1 VILAQLPAEFCT
13 LSLIEK
19 GAAVKLTFNEALERI
34 SDERNLAASEV
45 QSRALSRVVWCA
57 EWHLPGCL
65 SESRSYCAT
74 KADAIESALSMAT
87 GADGPPRGMRADL
100 IKWGQSDKTPLDA
113 WARMAITT
121 VSRCTLRDIL

>member
-1 VILAQLPAEFCT
+1 MKF
-13 LSLIEK
+13 
-19 GAAVKLTFNEALERI
+19 TFSEALERI
-34 SDERNLAASEV
+34 NDERSLAASEV

-65 SESRSYCAT
+65 SESRSYCTT

-87 GADGPPRGMRADL
+87 GADGAPRGMRADL
-100 IKWGQSDKTPLDA
+100 IKWGRSDKTPPDG
-113 WARMAITT
+113 WAGSAITT